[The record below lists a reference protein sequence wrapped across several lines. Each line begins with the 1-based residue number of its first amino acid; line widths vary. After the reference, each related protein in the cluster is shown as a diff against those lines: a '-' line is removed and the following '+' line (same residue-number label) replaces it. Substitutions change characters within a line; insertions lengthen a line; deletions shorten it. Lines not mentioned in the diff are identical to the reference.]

1 MTYKNWVNKYKGQ
14 KINYDKV
21 YGVQCVDLIKHFIDK
36 VLNAKPQSIGNAKEY
51 WHKRK
56 GKYISSLFVPIE
68 NTPSFIPKRGDVF
81 VRTSGK
87 CGHIGVC
94 TGNASNEYFY
104 AYEQNAGGKGEGM
117 TRYCH
122 TNWSTINFLR
132 PKKQITIANLHAYT
146 SKTSKIKLTIPK
158 GSAITYD
165 KDGCFTRKINGV
177 VYTMSR
183 IMYKG
188 TKYYVADCYIAME

>member
-36 VLNAKPQSIGNAKEY
+36 VLNTKPQSIGNAKEY

-56 GKYISSLFVPIE
+56 GKYISSLFIPIE

-87 CGHIGVC
+87 YGHIGVC
-94 TGNASNEYFY
+94 I
-104 AYEQNAGGKGEGM
+104 
-117 TRYCH
+117 R
-122 TNWSTINFLR
+122 
-132 PKKQITIANLHAYT
+132 
-146 SKTSKIKLTIPK
+146 
-158 GSAITYD
+158 
-165 KDGCFTRKINGV
+165 
-177 VYTMSR
+177 
-183 IMYKG
+183 
-188 TKYYVADCYIAME
+188 TKRWR